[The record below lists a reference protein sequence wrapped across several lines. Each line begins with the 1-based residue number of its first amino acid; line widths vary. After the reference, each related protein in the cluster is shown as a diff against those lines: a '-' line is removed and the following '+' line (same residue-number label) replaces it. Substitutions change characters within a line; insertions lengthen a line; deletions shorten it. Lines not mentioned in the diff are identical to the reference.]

1 MQSPLVKNNKVEG
14 RGAYKR
20 GGGGEVYYLF
30 PRKRRGGDLFERGG
44 LIEDLRYST
53 GRISE
58 VKL

>member
-1 MQSPLVKNNKVEG
+1 M
-14 RGAYKR
+14 AYKR
-20 GGGGEVYYLF
+20 GGWGRFIIFFPLKRGGG
-30 PRKRRGGDLFERGG
+30 GGDLFERGG